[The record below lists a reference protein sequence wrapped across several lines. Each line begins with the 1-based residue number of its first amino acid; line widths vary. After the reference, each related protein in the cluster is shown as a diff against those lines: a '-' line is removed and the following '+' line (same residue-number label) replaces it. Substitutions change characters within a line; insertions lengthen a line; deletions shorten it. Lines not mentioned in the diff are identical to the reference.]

1 VAGCDA
7 GITDGRRS
15 RRVLRAQKF
24 P

>member
-15 RRVLRAQKF
+15 RRALRAQKF